1 MRQTRLLLALWSV
14 LLLPG
19 CFSGLNSRA
28 PAQQRYVLQLP
39 AQPAPP
45 ANAAG
50 TASTAAAPSSAT
62 GPAGTLQ
69 VLRPNAAPGLASE
82 GIAVL
87 RPGDRLGYYS
97 DARWAADAPAAVQDL
112 LIEALRRA
120 GRFTTVEPEGGPF
133 ASQYLLSLDL
143 THFEARY
150 PDSGPPTIEV
160 ALVASLGRRSDRSL
174 LRTLTAGSSVRAQ
187 ADRMQAVIAA
197 FGQATDDVLGQISAQ
212 LTPPTAP

>member
-1 MRQTRLLLALWSV
+1 MKQARLLPLFLSM

-28 PAQQRYVLQLP
+28 PVQQRYLLQLP
-39 AQPAPP
+39 ARP
-45 ANAAG
+45 
-50 TASTAAAPSSAT
+50 AAAPSAAPAAAA
-62 GPAGTLQ
+62 GPATGTLQ
-69 VLRPNAAPGLASE
+69 VLRPNAAPGLAAE

-87 RPGDRLGYYS
+87 RPGDRLDYYS
-97 DARWAADAPAAVQDL
+97 NARWAADAPSAVQDL
-112 LIEALRRA
+112 LIDALRRA
-120 GRFTTVEPEGGPF
+120 GRFTTVESEGGPF

-150 PDSGPPTIEV
+150 GDSGAPTVEV
-160 ALVASLGRRSDRSL
+160 ELVASLGRRSDRSL